1 MSSLSPLHRFP
12 LGFQKMKQKKLNK
25 RNMGRGKSLFSSSP
39 ARVFV
44 VCVVGCRKL
53 RFVRIYP
60 QHGFTLSTNM
70 SFCVY
75 TVANLLCFTPP
86 PATPVSFSP
95 CDRRRRDKG
104 LEISDAPERGGHAK
118 RGTKASFSHA
128 RPVFSIS
135 QSLPSPLIFAFY
147 SG

>member
-70 SFCVY
+70 SFCV
-75 TVANLLCFTPP
+75 
-86 PATPVSFSP
+86 
-95 CDRRRRDKG
+95 
-104 LEISDAPERGGHAK
+104 
-118 RGTKASFSHA
+118 
-128 RPVFSIS
+128 SIRWPIYFV
-135 QSLPSPLIFAFY
+135 SLPHRPHQFLLVYVTGAEEIR
-147 SG
+147 GLR